1 MGCCSGRIPTKTPE
15 TLISKKEGQDIV
27 DKSYFSS
34 VHSNYF
40 SNKQSFYKKTFNVTS
55 VENKKL
61 NEELE

>member
-1 MGCCSGRIPTKTPE
+1 MGCCSGRFSKPPE
-15 TLISKKEGQDIV
+15 AMLQKKEGQEIV

-40 SNKQSFYKKTFNVTS
+40 SNKQNFYKKTFNVATA
-55 VENKKL
+55 ENKKL